1 MKLSLLFVLI
11 TITQMAVALP
21 PPMMLSRVRTVIGNL
36 ASYSVTTTNVETGVQ
51 SGESTSIRLNGGH
64 DLVGMDSLCFGMS
77 KNGYGW
83 QCHRHRI

>member
-1 MKLSLLFVLI
+1 MKLCLLFVLI

-51 SGESTSIRLNGGH
+51 SGESTLSGLTGATIWWEWTAYASG
-64 DLVGMDSLCFGMS
+64 
-77 KNGYGW
+77 
-83 QCHRHRI
+83 